1 VCRRQEE
8 MKLSTSPHRQ
18 PQKTSSPTD
27 DASAPRKLNS
37 GLEKEAAQ
45 ENGGSNEGVVDWD
58 NAEDPNNP
66 QNFKNREKWTII
78 ILISAI
84 TFNQ

>member
-1 VCRRQEE
+1 
-8 MKLSTSPHRQ
+8 MKLSTGPHRQ
-18 PQKTSSPTD
+18 PQKTSPPTD
-27 DASAPRKLNS
+27 DASAPRKLYS

-58 NAEDPNNP
+58 NSEDPNNP
-66 QNFKNREKWTII
+66 QNFKDREKWTII